1 MKRTPFAR
9 KLPAAYVKSERIAPA
24 HSRLTVPV
32 NQARISV
39 LPMAAM
45 PKEVPVR
52 SEPYRRLVAA
62 MPCINCHIEGYSQAA
77 HPPPTAKGR
86 KEDDRSTF
94 PLCCIHPGTD
104 GQLVPGCHADFDQY
118 RLVPA
123 ADMRSV
129 AGHWAAE
136 TRQAIRQAGQWPKG
150 LPHIEEQP
158 ELELTP

>member
-9 KLPAAYVKSERIAPA
+9 KPPAPYVKAERIAQNYA
-24 HSRLTVPV
+24 RLTVPV
-32 NQARISV
+32 NIARFTDDV
-39 LPMAAM
+39 HAL
-45 PKEVPVR
+45 PKENAIY

-62 MPCINCHIEGYSQAA
+62 MPCINCHIESYSQAA

-94 PLCCIHPGTD
+94 PLCCIHPGAS

-123 ADMRSV
+123 VDMRSV
-129 AGHWAAE
+129 AGHWATE
-136 TRQAIRQAGQWPKG
+136 TRQAIRQSGKWPKG
-150 LPHIEEQP
+150 LPHLEEQP
-158 ELELTP
+158 ELELA